1 MALHILSHSDP
12 PACSCGTPQVS
23 LPWALNSKWVW
34 VVTVLPVFPASPYFL
49 ALTIFSSTPIMYQGI
64 SRQSAIMKIYFILNA
79 RLGDYLLKDNHKM
92 DVVNNTDLLT
102 TCLLYIKSLCG
113 THHHVLNKFY
123 SSKSGPYRENEST
136 STLRQACVKK
146 RDKTEDKHHAQ
157 VLDKDGLHQSPSSA
171 LVWGALGFRVRCWVN
186 LSSCTLQ
193 AQTPLVV
200 HYIKHPIGY

>member
-1 MALHILSHSDP
+1 M
-12 PACSCGTPQVS
+12 
-23 LPWALNSKWVW
+23 
-34 VVTVLPVFPASPYFL
+34 LPVFPASPYFL

-136 STLRQACVKK
+136 STLKTSVCQEKRQDRKQTPRTSSGQRWTSPITIFSLSVGSIGFPC
-146 RDKTEDKHHAQ
+146 E
-157 VLDKDGLHQSPSSA
+157 VLGESVQLHPPSSDPS
-171 LVWGALGFRVRCWVN
+171 G
-186 LSSCTLQ
+186 SSLHKTSHRLL
-193 AQTPLVV
+193 TPR
-200 HYIKHPIGY
+200 K